1 MPVMPASKFGIAG
14 KNTRVYAVRMLMG
27 MKRIYCTSN
36 VYDYYMSEWKS
47 RVFMKNG
54 QIKDGKDD
62 ASQSFEYAIS
72 NHFGSI
78 FTTKWLG
85 YLNSLYNKYD
95 KERDNVQG
103 SGY

>member
-1 MPVMPASKFGIAG
+1 
-14 KNTRVYAVRMLMG
+14 
-27 MKRIYCTSN
+27 
-36 VYDYYMSEWKS
+36 
-47 RVFMKNG
+47 MKNG

-72 NHFGSI
+72 NHFKSI
-78 FTTKWLG
+78 FTTKWLE